1 MNGRIDQ
8 RQKGYLN
15 PGSAAL
21 LEIEFWGRRLILI
34 RNEF

>member
-15 PGSAAL
+15 PGSAVL
-21 LEIEFWGRRLILI
+21 REIEFWGGRLILI
-34 RNEF
+34 QNEF